1 MAPGHRGYLEAH
13 VTYLTE
19 LHFLFSKVTNNGIDV
34 VIVRLSLL
42 CRKLLI
48 GLCGEAICVGNVF
61 SNVPSH

>member
-42 CRKLLI
+42 
-48 GLCGEAICVGNVF
+48 
-61 SNVPSH
+61 